1 MENDKKDKINDCLVQ
16 RPLHYIIFSCNSY
29 VPEYYIELLNTFKK
43 IRDKVKEI
51 SIWRKKEAILGSY

>member
-51 SIWRKKEAILGSY
+51 SI